1 MLSITEQLIDFLQF
15 VLIGVI
21 ISIIFD
27 FFRSYRMNKKVSN
40 ISVMIQDILFFVIA
54 TIIIIM
60 GIVYILDSDLR
71 LFVFLAIILG
81 IFIYV
86 TLLSKIFI
94 NIYNMLFRILKDV
107 IEIFILPVNLNLQII
122 KKIYNFFK
130 KYILKCCKMF
140 FYVISLICR
149 KLNFNKF
156 FNIFNKR
163 GKKNNEKNKDEKKD

>member
-81 IFIYV
+81 IFIYT

-94 NIYNMLFRILKDV
+94 NRQRKILLD
-107 IEIFILPVNLNLQII
+107 FTT
-122 KKIYNFFK
+122 
-130 KYILKCCKMF
+130 
-140 FYVISLICR
+140 ISRTI
-149 KLNFNKF
+149 NK
-156 FNIFNKR
+156 
-163 GKKNNEKNKDEKKD
+163 

>member
-94 NIYNMLFRILKDV
+94 NML
-107 IEIFILPVNLNLQII
+107 
-122 KKIYNFFK
+122 
-130 KYILKCCKMF
+130 
-140 FYVISLICR
+140 
-149 KLNFNKF
+149 
-156 FNIFNKR
+156 
-163 GKKNNEKNKDEKKD
+163 

>member
-60 GIVYILDSDLR
+60 GIVYILD
-71 LFVFLAIILG
+71 
-81 IFIYV
+81 
-86 TLLSKIFI
+86 
-94 NIYNMLFRILKDV
+94 
-107 IEIFILPVNLNLQII
+107 
-122 KKIYNFFK
+122 
-130 KYILKCCKMF
+130 
-140 FYVISLICR
+140 
-149 KLNFNKF
+149 
-156 FNIFNKR
+156 
-163 GKKNNEKNKDEKKD
+163 